1 MNRRARII
9 AFYLPQYH
17 PFKENDEWWGKGFT
31 EWTNVA
37 KAKPLFK
44 GHYQPKIP
52 ADLGFYDLRVPEV
65 REEQSR
71 MAREAG
77 IEGFCY
83 WHYWF
88 HGHELMERPFW
99 EVVNSGKP
107 DFPFCIGW
115 ANETWKSKMWN
126 KDGSLAEGT
135 KILIEQTYS
144 EEDDIVHFNKLLPVF
159 KDRRYITVD
168 GKPLVF
174 IHIGLDLPERTIE
187 MWNKMALANGLPG
200 IHFVGRL
207 AGGDF
212 SEVGEGVTKLK
223 EMGYDAVKIPKLI
236 GLYKNESI
244 ISKIK
249 SEFKSFVRYNGC
261 RHVFTYSEII
271 KRLIKNDYD
280 CKEDVYPT
288 IYPNWDHSARGGRNT
303 LIIVDSTPKLFKGY
317 VDKVFDLVKNK
328 EDQHKI
334 VFIKSWNE
342 WGEGNY
348 MEPDLRFSDG
358 YLKALCETIAKSY

>member
-1 MNRRARII
+1 MNKKARVI
-9 AFYLPQYH
+9 AFYLPQFH
-17 PFKENDEWWGKGFT
+17 PFKENEEWWGKGFT

-65 REEQSR
+65 REEQAK
-71 MAREAG
+71 MAKEAG

-99 EVVNSGKP
+99 EVVKSGKP

-126 KDGSLAEGT
+126 KDGSLAKGT

-144 EEDDIVHFNKLLPVF
+144 EEDDVAHFKKLLPVF
-159 KDRRYITVD
+159 KDHRYITVN

-174 IHIGLDLPERTIE
+174 IHKGLDLPSHTIRIWKE
-187 MWNKMALANGLPG
+187 LAKDNGLPG

-207 AGGDF
+207 DGNHDINDGISILRGIGF
-212 SEVGEGVTKLK
+212 
-223 EMGYDAVKIPKLI
+223 DAFKIPKLPMI
-236 GLYKNESI
+236 YESTSFMYKLMHE
-244 ISKIK
+244 IK
-249 SEFKSFVRYNGC
+249 SLILYRGC
-261 RHVFTYSEII
+261 RHVFKYKDVSDN
-271 KRLIKNDYD
+271 LIDPIYYP
-280 CKEDVYPT
+280 KEDVYPA
-288 IYPNWDHSARGGRNT
+288 IYPGWDHSPRGGGNT
-303 LIIVDSTPKLFKGY
+303 LIITDNHPSLFK
-317 VDKVFDLVKNK
+317 DNIRKVLKLIENK
-328 EDQHKI
+328 DEQHRI
-334 VFIKSWNE
+334 VFLKSWNE
-342 WGEGNY
+342 WAEGNY
-348 MEPDLRFSDG
+348 VEPDYKYGNGFLE
-358 YLKALCETIAKSY
+358 ALNDAIVK